1 LPGGEGDAITAMLIY
16 QSPEIYTGNLLVFT
30 QLKCFYVYKI
40 GITEREPNSDELDME
55 DEETASPKDDL
66 MSKKRTIVECTF
78 DLIKRYP
85 SKHVAHSLIE
95 LNYKG
100 GLLTVSFDSL
110 EFWSL
115 VE

>member
-1 LPGGEGDAITAMLIY
+1 
-16 QSPEIYTGNLLVFT
+16 
-30 QLKCFYVYKI
+30 VYKI
-40 GITEREPNSDELDME
+40 GITEREPNSDELEME
-55 DEETASPKDDL
+55 DEETAASPKDEL
-66 MSKKRTIVECTF
+66 MSKKKTIVECTF

-85 SKHVAHSLIE
+85 SKHEAHSMIE